1 MPEPAPAGTTSSNR
15 GVMIVLSYLWILALV
30 PLLVEKE
37 DQDVQWH
44 AKHGIVLMVAEIVFW
59 IVFNIVVYMIPFG
72 CVVGLIGPLIAMG
85 FLAVHV
91 VAIIKGL
98 NGQRLIIP
106 GAVGVRQQVLTAVG
120 PIDPRRAHRG
130 GVRAR
135 LRRGAPA
142 GSPGE
147 RARRDRRHSRL
158 PAHDI
163 ARPRWRPA
171 PCAASRRRAAATRKW
186 SSRATGSS
194 EEDGRR

>member
-1 MPEPAPAGTTSSNR
+1 MPEPVPASATSSNR

-72 CVVGLIGPLIAMG
+72 CVVGLIGPLIAMV
-85 FLAVHV
+85 FLGVHI

-106 GAVGVRQQVLTAVG
+106 GLS
-120 PIDPRRAHRG
+120 DY
-130 GVRAR
+130 
-135 LRRGAPA
+135 
-142 GSPGE
+142 
-147 RARRDRRHSRL
+147 
-158 PAHDI
+158 
-163 ARPRWRPA
+163 
-171 PCAASRRRAAATRKW
+171 ASRF
-186 SSRATGSS
+186 
-194 EEDGRR
+194 

>member
-1 MPEPAPAGTTSSNR
+1 MPEPVPAGTTSSNR

-72 CVVGLIGPLIAMG
+72 CVVGLIGPLIAMV
-85 FLAVHV
+85 FLGVHI

-106 GAVGVRQQVLTAVG
+106 GL
-120 PIDPRRAHRG
+120 
-130 GVRAR
+130 
-135 LRRGAPA
+135 
-142 GSPGE
+142 SE
-147 RARRDRRHSRL
+147 Y
-158 PAHDI
+158 
-163 ARPRWRPA
+163 
-171 PCAASRRRAAATRKW
+171 ASRF
-186 SSRATGSS
+186 
-194 EEDGRR
+194 